1 MLSRETNIPVK
12 ANLLRRKYGPPQR
25 QKTRAQRLKLTKDTY
40 TLRQPAKAI
49 NCQHVAV
56 VDDVLT
62 TGTTARHIVQ
72 LLRRAG
78 VRQVDLWCATRAI

>member
-1 MLSRETNIPVK
+1 
-12 ANLLRRKYGPPQR
+12 
-25 QKTRAQRLKLTKDTY
+25 
-40 TLRQPAKAI
+40 
-49 NCQHVAV
+49 V